1 MITLNIKCQ
10 LVQVQAIYGLYIEA
24 HMAIVLIC
32 PMLNRQS
39 AVVAAIRA
47 AKERKSIIFGTNVN
61 YHGFDMVKITR
72 GQMW

>member
-47 AKERKSIIFGTNVN
+47 AKERKSGTNVN